1 MRYRLAR
8 TSQNM
13 RDAPKDV
20 ASAFRRTFDESR
32 HSAARWRVV
41 PRGLAI
47 AAACIAMGA
56 SLRGHPATTDA
67 AVAIERLRQQFLEP
81 PDDSRIMMRWWWFGP
96 AMTDEE
102 IARELRAMK
111 QGGIGGVEI
120 QPVYPV
126 ALDDASNG
134 LQTVPFLSQPFLDR
148 LTFAAATARS
158 LGLRVDLTLGSGW
171 PYGGPSV
178 GIGDAA
184 GKLRVERV
192 SVPAG
197 KSDAVVPDIG
207 AGEAWIAAYLVKP
220 GTTEPIAGAPTV
232 TTIAGGRAAFAS
244 DGQERELLAF
254 VSSRTGMMVKRPAFG
269 AEGFVLNHYDRV
281 ALDRYLDA
289 VGRPLLSA
297 FPADSP
303 PHAIFCDSLEVY
315 GSDWTPRLLEEFQRR
330 RGYDLT
336 PHLPALVGD
345 ATPATAPIR
354 HDWGQTLTELVGDD
368 FLAPLH
374 AWATSHGTKLRA
386 QVYGIPPAS
395 VSSNALIDLP
405 EGEGAQWRELR
416 ATRWAA
422 SASHVA
428 GTPITSSETW
438 TWLHSPSFMAS
449 PLDLKA
455 EADRHFLQGVN
466 QLIGH
471 GWPYSPP
478 SAGDPG
484 WRFYAAGVFS
494 DRNPWWMVMPDL
506 ARSFQRLSFLMRQG
520 TPVVDVA
527 LLLPVHD
534 AWAAFAPGNVHLIDL
549 LKTRVGPEVIPA
561 ILDAGFNLDFV
572 DPMTLSRDTTIDGR
586 LLRVGAHRYRA
597 VVLSNVE
604 RTTPQTLRLL
614 QDFARAGGTVIA
626 VGTKPSLPPGFATG
640 AADRAEISALAHRL
654 FDDTRSPALFV
665 AQPAQLGNAL
675 QNAMRPDVSFQPPA
689 PAIGVVH
696 RRLETAELFFVAN
709 TSNVTQTVAPTFGTA
724 HTRAEWWDPATGEV
738 TPVEVSRSRDGF
750 HSVPMALAPYMSGVL
765 VFSDAAQ
772 APVTRRRRPLRAPI
786 DLSTGWTLSFPG
798 GDPVPLDRLASWID
812 LPGRRGFSGVAT
824 YQRELTLSAAD
835 LEAPQKIAISF
846 GLGTPMPETPLKNGM
861 RAWFD
866 AAVREAAVVY
876 VNGARAGATWA
887 PPYRVAI
894 GDRLVAGKN
903 TLRVEVANL
912 AINGMAARALPD
924 YRLLNLR
931 YGVRFEPQ
939 DMDQVRP
946 TPAGLMGPITLVWGE

>member
-8 TSQNM
+8 TSQDM
-13 RDAPKDV
+13 RDARKDV
-20 ASAFRRTFDESR
+20 AAAFRRTFVETR
-32 HSAARWRVV
+32 PTGARWRVI
-41 PRGLAI
+41 PRGLVM

-56 SLRGHPATTDA
+56 SLLGHPPATGA
-67 AVAIERLRQQFLEP
+67 AAAIDGLRQQFLEP

-96 AMTDEE
+96 AITDDE

-134 LQTVPFLSQPFLDR
+134 LQTVPFLSQAFLDR

-178 GIGDAA
+178 GIRDAA

-192 SVPAG
+192 RVPAG
-197 KSDAVVPDIG
+197 EADAAVPDVG
-207 AGEAWIAAYLVKP
+207 AGEAWIAAFLVKP
-220 GTTEPIAGAPTV
+220 GTTEPIAGAPIV
-232 TTIAGGRAAFAS
+232 TTIAGGRASFAP

-254 VSSRTGMMVKRPAFG
+254 ISSRTGMMVKRPTVG
-269 AEGFVLNHYDRV
+269 AEGFVLNHYDRS
-281 ALDRYLDA
+281 ALARYLDT
-289 VGRPLLSA
+289 VGRPLLGA
-297 FPADSP
+297 FPAESP

-336 PHLPALVGD
+336 PHLPALAGD
-345 ATPATAPIR
+345 ATPASAPIR
-354 HDWGQTLTELVGDD
+354 HDWGQTLTELVGDE
-368 FLAPLH
+368 FLGPLR
-374 AWATSHGTKLRA
+374 AWATSHGTALRA

-395 VSSNALIDLP
+395 VSSNALVDFP

-428 GTPITSSETW
+428 GTSITSSETW

-478 SAGDPG
+478 GAGDPG
-484 WRFYAAGVFS
+484 WRFYAAGVFN
-494 DRNPWWMVMPDL
+494 DRNPWWIVMPDL

-549 LKTRVGPEVIPA
+549 LKTRAGPDVIPA

-572 DPMTLSRDTTIDGR
+572 DPMTLSQDTAIDGR
-586 LLRVGAHRYRA
+586 LLRVGAQRYRA
-597 VVLSNVE
+597 VVLPRVE
-604 RTTPQTLRLL
+604 RTTPETLRLL
-614 QDFARAGGTVIA
+614 DGFARAGGTVIA
-626 VGTKPSLPPGFATG
+626 VGARPSLPPGFATT
-640 AADRAEISALAHRL
+640 AADREEISAIARRL
-654 FDDTRSPALFV
+654 FDGTGAPALFV
-665 AQPAQLGNAL
+665 AEPTRLGHAL
-675 QNAMRPDVSFQPPA
+675 QTAVTPDVSFQPSA
-689 PAIGVVH
+689 PAIGIVH
-696 RRLETAELFFVAN
+696 RRLETADLFFVAN
-709 TSNVTQTVAPTFGTA
+709 TSNVTQTVAPTFGTVHA
-724 HTRAEWWDPATGEV
+724 RAEWWDPATGDV
-738 TPVEVSRSRDGF
+738 KPVEVRRSGDGR
-750 HSVPMALAPYMSGVL
+750 HAVSMELAPYMSGVL

-772 APVTRRRRPLRAPI
+772 APEPRRRRPLRALI
-786 DLSTGWTLSFPG
+786 DLSLGWTLSFPG
-798 GDPVPLDRLASWID
+798 GDPIPLDRLTSWTD

-824 YQRELTLSAAD
+824 YERDVTLAATD
-835 LEAPQKIAISF
+835 LEAPRRIAFDF
-846 GLGTPMPETPLKNGM
+846 GLGTPTPETPLRNGM
-861 RAWFD
+861 RAWLD

-887 PPYRVAI
+887 PPFRVAI

-903 TLRVEVANL
+903 AIRVDVANL
-912 AINGMAARALPD
+912 AINAMAASALPD

-939 DMDQVRP
+939 DMDLVRP
-946 TPAGLMGPITLVWGE
+946 MPSGLLGPITLIWE